1 MTDLPYQD
9 SYSFFS
15 PTRLIVGRGSR
26 SQIPDL
32 LSQKKAKH
40 PLIVTDKGL
49 VSAGVVELVTAHL
62 DAAGVTY
69 VTYDGVLPNPPIK
82 VVEKCVL
89 AYSEGTCDSIIIV
102 GGGSSIDTAKC
113 AGVIASNGGEIAA
126 YFGAGKVKNRM
137 PFTIAIPTTYG
148 TGSEVTPFAVI
159 TDDENFKA
167 AVRGDEIIPDIGL
180 LDSDLAVRLPLPVAA
195 ATGMDAMTHAIES
208 YVANTSNAIADAS
221 ALQAIRMVAEN
232 IRQAASSDHNHDA
245 TEQMLVAS
253 ALAGVAF
260 SQTLLGNVHA
270 MSHPVSGHYGVPHG
284 VANAILLPHIMEF
297 NLLACPDRFADIAS
311 ALGEDIDGL
320 SDTEAAEAAVD
331 AVETLNDEL
340 GIPTDL
346 TEAGAQKDGIPK
358 MAEDAMKSI
367 NIQLNPRKTSHQDVI
382 TLYEEAF

>member
-1 MTDLPYQD
+1 VTELPYQD

-15 PTRLIVGRGSR
+15 PTRLVVGRGSR

-32 LSQKKAKH
+32 LSQKEAKR

-49 VSAGVVELVTAHL
+49 VGAGVVELVTAHL
-62 DAAGVTY
+62 DAAGITY
-69 VTYDGVLPNPPIK
+69 AMYDGVLPNPPIK
-82 VVEKCVL
+82 VVEECVH
-89 AYSEGTCDSIIIV
+89 AYSEGACDSLIIV

-113 AGVIASNGGEIAA
+113 AGVIASNGGEIAS
-126 YFGAGKVKNRM
+126 YFGAGKVKDRM

-159 TDDENFKA
+159 TDDENFKD
-167 AVRGDEIIPDIGL
+167 AVRGDEIIPNVGL

-284 VANAILLPHIMEF
+284 VANAILLPHIMDF

-320 SDTEAAEAAVD
+320 SDTEAAEVAVD

-340 GIPTDL
+340 GIPADL
-346 TEAGAQKDGIPK
+346 TEAGARRDGIPK
-358 MAEDAMKSI
+358 MAKDAMKSI
-367 NIQLNPRKTSHQDVI
+367 NIQLNPRTTSLQNVI
-382 TLYEEAF
+382 TLYEETF

>member
-1 MTDLPYQD
+1 MPYQE

-15 PTRLIVGRGSR
+15 PTRLVVGRGSR

-32 LSQKKAKH
+32 LSQKEAKR

-49 VSAGVVELVTAHL
+49 VGAGVVELVTAHL
-62 DAAGVTY
+62 DAAGITY
-69 VTYDGVLPNPPIK
+69 AMYDGVLPNPPIK
-82 VVEKCVL
+82 VVEECVH
-89 AYSEGTCDSIIIV
+89 AYSEGACDSLIIV

-113 AGVIASNGGEIAA
+113 AGVIASNGGEIAS

-167 AVRGDEIIPDIGL
+167 AVRGDEIIPDVGL

-221 ALQAIRMVAEN
+221 AIQAIRMVAEN

-284 VANAILLPHIMEF
+284 VANAILLPHIMDF

-340 GIPTDL
+340 GIPADL
-346 TEAGAQKDGIPK
+346 TEAGAQRDGIPK

-367 NIQLNPRKTSHQDVI
+367 NIQLNPRTTSLQNVI